1 MKLLK
6 IIASGLPLFKDK
18 CEIDFFALQR
28 VTNDNAD
35 KMSSLFSTSSQCF
48 YQNNVL
54 SFIGIN
60 ASGKTSILK
69 LISFVCGMLSNQSIN
84 NISCNEVLDGIDS
97 KGKVSFDIFFYP

>member
-6 IIASGLPLFKDK
+6 IVASGLPLFKDK

-35 KMSSLFSTSSQCF
+35 KMSPLFSTSTQSF
-48 YQNNVL
+48 FQNNVM

-69 LISFVCGMLSNQSIN
+69 LISFVCGMLNNQSIN
-84 NISCNEVLDGIDS
+84 SISYNEV
-97 KGKVSFDIFFYP
+97 